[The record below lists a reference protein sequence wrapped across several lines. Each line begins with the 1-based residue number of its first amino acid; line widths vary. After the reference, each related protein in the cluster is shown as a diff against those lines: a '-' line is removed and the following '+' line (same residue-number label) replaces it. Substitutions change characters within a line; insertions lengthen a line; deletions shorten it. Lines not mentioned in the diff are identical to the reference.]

1 LKKPAIDEVI
11 HNDKYPLW
19 KNVFTIL
26 HINTMTHPITTRIA
40 GISRLRM
47 ETDGPGIR
55 TLVHLN
61 RCPLLCRY
69 CLNPELRSGRI
80 GKPYTP
86 EQLLKEIV
94 CDDLYFRASGGGV
107 TFSGGEP
114 AFRSDFIARFRSL
127 CPEHW
132 TIAIETSLN
141 VLAEHIKQLVGC
153 IDLWIVDIKD
163 MDEEIYHKYTGVSN
177 WRVLENLRY
186 LAEHVPKERVLVRVP
201 LIPWYNTPADVQASI
216 KAIEEMG
223 FRTDTFTYVTEPE
236 QSPGAGIQ
244 VSADLLGNLVG
255 PDAITDAP
263 EKGKRKMFWR
273 KLVDQVKNTPL
284 MGALL
289 DDYDEMMKDNEN
301 EWD

>member
-1 LKKPAIDEVI
+1 
-11 HNDKYPLW
+11 
-19 KNVFTIL
+19 
-26 HINTMTHPITTRIA
+26 MTHPITTRVA

-55 TLVHLN
+55 TLVHLS

-80 GKPYTP
+80 GKPFTP
-86 EQLLKEIV
+86 EQLLKELER
-94 CDDLYFRASGGGV
+94 DDFYFRASGGGV

-114 AFRSDFIARFRSL
+114 ACRSEFIARIRSI
-127 CPEHW
+127 CPEYW

-141 VLAEHIKQLVGC
+141 VLPKHVEQLVGC

-163 MDEEIYHKYTGVSN
+163 MDGGIYHEYTGVAN
-177 WRVLENLRY
+177 RRVLENLRY

-216 KAIEEMG
+216 KAVEEMG

-236 QSPGAGIQ
+236 QSPGAGEPES
-244 VSADLLGNLVG
+244 VDLLGDLAD
-255 PDAITDAP
+255 PQAITDAP
-263 EKGKRKMFWR
+263 RKGERKMFW
-273 KLVDQVKNTPL
+273 KKFVEKIEKEMPL
-284 MGALL
+284 MGEIDYGVTE
-289 DDYDEMMKDNEN
+289 DDDNER
-301 EWD
+301 D

>member
-1 LKKPAIDEVI
+1 MEKK
-11 HNDKYPLW
+11 
-19 KNVFTIL
+19 TI
-26 HINTMTHPITTRIA
+26 TAKIA

-47 ETDGPGIR
+47 ETDGAGIR
-55 TLVHLN
+55 TLVHLS

-80 GKPYTP
+80 GQPYTP
-86 EQLLKEIV
+86 EQLLKELE
-94 CDDLYFRASGGGV
+94 CDDVYFRASNGGV

-114 AFRSDFIARFRSL
+114 ACRSDFIEQFRSI

-141 VLAEHIKQLVGC
+141 VPPKHVEQLAGC

-163 MDEEIYHKYTGVSN
+163 MDGGIYHEYTGVAN
-177 WRVLENLRY
+177 RRVLENLRY

-216 KAIEEMG
+216 KSVEEMG
-223 FRTDTFTYVTEPE
+223 FKTETFTYVTEPE
-236 QSPGAGIQ
+236 QSPGAGKPEYI
-244 VSADLLGNLVG
+244 DLLGDLV
-255 PDAITDAP
+255 DQKAITDTPP
-263 EKGKRKMFWR
+263 EGERKMFWKKFVER
-273 KLVDQVKNTPL
+273 INQEMPL
-284 MGALL
+284 MGIIDYNITE
-289 DDYDEMMKDNEN
+289 DDDN

>member
-1 LKKPAIDEVI
+1 ME
-11 HNDKYPLW
+11 
-19 KNVFTIL
+19 KN
-26 HINTMTHPITTRIA
+26 MITAKIA

-55 TLVHLN
+55 TLVHLS

-86 EQLLKEIV
+86 EQILMELE
-94 CDDLYFRASGGGV
+94 CDDVYFRASNGGV

-114 AFRSDFIARFRSL
+114 ACRSEFIARFRSI

-141 VLAEHIKQLVGC
+141 VLPKHVEQLVGC

-163 MDEEIYHKYTGVSN
+163 MDGGIYHEYTGVAN
-177 WRVLENLRY
+177 RRVLENLRY
-186 LAEHVPKERVLVRVP
+186 LAKHVSKERVLVRVP
-201 LIPWYNTPADVQASI
+201 LIPWFNTPADVQASI
-216 KAIEEMG
+216 KAVEEMG
-223 FRTDTFTYVTEPE
+223 FRAETFTYVTEPE
-236 QSPGAGIQ
+236 QSPGDGKPEYI
-244 VSADLLGNLVG
+244 DLLGDLVD
-255 PDAITDAP
+255 PKAITDTHPAG
-263 EKGKRKMFWR
+263 ERKMFWKKFVER
-273 KLVDQVKNTPL
+273 INQEMPL
-284 MGALL
+284 MGIIDFNMTEG
-289 DDYDEMMKDNEN
+289 DDN

>member
-1 LKKPAIDEVI
+1 MEKK
-11 HNDKYPLW
+11 
-19 KNVFTIL
+19 TI
-26 HINTMTHPITTRIA
+26 TAKIA

-55 TLVHLN
+55 TLVHLS

-80 GKPYTP
+80 GKPFTP
-86 EQLLKEIV
+86 EQLLKELE
-94 CDDLYFRASGGGV
+94 CDDVYFRASSGGV

-114 AFRSDFIARFRSL
+114 ACRSDFIAQFRSL

-132 TIAIETSLN
+132 TMAIETSLN
-141 VLAEHIKQLVGC
+141 VLPKHVEKLLDC

-163 MDEEIYHKYTGVSN
+163 MDGDIYHKYTGVAN
-177 WRVLENLRY
+177 KRVLENLRY
-186 LAEHVPKERVLVRVP
+186 LAEHVSKERVLVRVP
-201 LIPWYNTPADVQASI
+201 LIPWYNTPSDVQASI

-236 QSPGAGIQ
+236 QSPGAGKPEYI
-244 VSADLLGNLVG
+244 DLLGDLVD
-255 PDAITDAP
+255 PQAITDTPP
-263 EKGKRKMFWR
+263 EGERKMFWKKFVER
-273 KLVDQVKNTPL
+273 INQEMPL
-284 MGALL
+284 MGVI
-289 DDYDEMMKDNEN
+289 DDSISIDDDNERT

>member
-1 LKKPAIDEVI
+1 
-11 HNDKYPLW
+11 
-19 KNVFTIL
+19 
-26 HINTMTHPITTRIA
+26 MTHSMTTRIA

-55 TLVHLN
+55 TLVHVS
-61 RCPLLCRY
+61 RCPLLCRH

-80 GKPYTP
+80 GKSYTP
-86 EQLLKEIV
+86 EQLLKEIA
-94 CDDLYFRASGGGV
+94 CDDIYFRASGGGV

-141 VLAEHIKQLVGC
+141 VPLEHVKQLVGC

-163 MDEEIYHKYTGVSN
+163 MAEEIYQKYTGISN

-236 QSPGAGIQ
+236 RQPGAGIQ
-244 VSADLLGNLVG
+244 VSVDLLGNLVG
-255 PDAITDAP
+255 PDTITDVP
-263 EKGKRKMFWR
+263 EEGKRKMFWR
-273 KLVDQVKNTPL
+273 KIVDQVKNTPL
-284 MGALL
+284 MGAII
-289 DDYDEMMKDNEN
+289 DDYDEMMKDDDDER
-301 EWD
+301 D

>member
-1 LKKPAIDEVI
+1 
-11 HNDKYPLW
+11 
-19 KNVFTIL
+19 
-26 HINTMTHPITTRIA
+26 MTHPITTRVA

-55 TLVHLN
+55 TLVHLS

-86 EQLLKEIV
+86 ERLLMELER
-94 CDDLYFRASGGGV
+94 DDFYFRASGGGV

-114 AFRSDFIARFRSL
+114 ACRSEFIAKFRSI

-141 VLAEHIKQLVGC
+141 VLPKHVEQLVGC

-163 MDEEIYHKYTGVSN
+163 MDGGIYHEYTGVAN
-177 WRVLENLRY
+177 RRVLENLRY

-216 KAIEEMG
+216 KAVEEMG

-236 QSPGAGIQ
+236 QSPGAGEPES
-244 VSADLLGNLVG
+244 VDLLGDLAD
-255 PDAITDAP
+255 PQAITDAP
-263 EKGKRKMFWR
+263 RKGERKMFW
-273 KLVDQVKNTPL
+273 KKFVEKIEKEMPL
-284 MGALL
+284 MGEI
-289 DDYDEMMKDNEN
+289 DDSITEDDDNER
-301 EWD
+301 D

>member
-1 LKKPAIDEVI
+1 
-11 HNDKYPLW
+11 
-19 KNVFTIL
+19 
-26 HINTMTHPITTRIA
+26 MTHSITTRVA

-55 TLVHLN
+55 TLVHLS

-80 GKPYTP
+80 GKPFTP
-86 EQLLKEIV
+86 EQLLKELER
-94 CDDLYFRASGGGV
+94 DDFYFRASGGGV

-114 AFRSDFIARFRSL
+114 ACRSEFIAKFRSI

-132 TIAIETSLN
+132 TIAIESSLN
-141 VLAEHIKQLVGC
+141 VLPKHVEQLAGC

-163 MDEEIYHKYTGVSN
+163 MDGGIYHEYTGVSN
-177 WRVLENLRY
+177 RRVLENLRY

-216 KAIEEMG
+216 KAVEEMG

-236 QSPGAGIQ
+236 QSLGGGEPES
-244 VSADLLGNLVG
+244 VDLLGDLVD
-255 PDAITDAP
+255 PQAITDTP
-263 EKGKRKMFWR
+263 RKGERKMFW
-273 KLVDQVKNTPL
+273 KKFVEKMEKEMPL
-284 MGALL
+284 MGEIDYSITE
-289 DDYDEMMKDNEN
+289 DDDDERD
-301 EWD
+301 

>member
-1 LKKPAIDEVI
+1 MEKK
-11 HNDKYPLW
+11 
-19 KNVFTIL
+19 TI
-26 HINTMTHPITTRIA
+26 TAKIA

-47 ETDGPGIR
+47 ETDGAGIR
-55 TLVHLN
+55 TLVHLS

-80 GKPYTP
+80 GKPFTP
-86 EQLLKEIV
+86 EQLLKELE
-94 CDDLYFRASGGGV
+94 CDDVYFRASNGGV

-114 AFRSDFIARFRSL
+114 ACRSDFIEQFRSI

-141 VLAEHIKQLVGC
+141 VLPKHVEQLAGY

-163 MDEEIYHKYTGVSN
+163 MDGGIYHEYTGVAN
-177 WRVLENLRY
+177 RRVLENLRY

-216 KAIEEMG
+216 KSVEEMG
-223 FRTDTFTYVTEPE
+223 FKTETFTYVTEPE
-236 QSPGAGIQ
+236 QSPGAGKPEYI
-244 VSADLLGNLVG
+244 DLLGDLV
-255 PDAITDAP
+255 DQKVITDTP
-263 EKGKRKMFWR
+263 PKSERKMFW
-273 KLVDQVKNTPL
+273 KKIVDEIKNTPL
-284 MGALL
+284 MGVI
-289 DDYDEMMKDNEN
+289 DDSISMDDDNEWT